1 MGSAQNFFPSSEQ
14 TGYPMLPPFSELERE
29 LASKK
34 VTAVVSLAVKVEQQ
48 TQELQSVES
57 ELDTFI
63 QAGD

>member
-1 MGSAQNFFPSSEQ
+1 MFMGSAQNFFQ
-14 TGYPMLPPFSELERE
+14 RANGLPHATPIFRERE